1 MIPNNYV
8 EMIYAGF
15 LGMNVGIRL
24 GAPIEPVV
32 WTHDRIRDVYGD
44 IRNYVKE
51 YKTFSADD
59 DANGPVFFIR
69 ALYDD
74 AVDRELE
81 PDDVGKAWL
90 NYAREGIGMFWW
102 GGENV
107 STEHTAYLNLQR
119 GIPAP
124 RSGSIEVN
132 GLEMAEQIGGQIFID
147 SWGLLFPG
155 NMQKAADYAEKAAS
169 VSHDGNG
176 LYGARFMAACIAKAF
191 ETKSIDDV
199 IEAGLSVIPA
209 DSTYAKV
216 VHAVMEF
223 HRDNPE
229 DFRACWHYLDE
240 HWGYDKYTGVCH
252 IIPNAGVCVL
262 AMLYGEGDF
271 ARTVEIASMCGWDT
285 DCNAGNV
292 GTILGVMAGLEGIPA
307 HYRKPINDFIVASSV
322 SGYLNLVD
330 FPTFSKE
337 LALLGYRMNG
347 VEAPDQ
353 LAQRVKP
360 GEVYFDFDLPG
371 STHGFRTSNSFKT
384 PVVRHSAQ
392 HTKNSRGSL
401 EVVFDRLVTGD
412 SSKLY
417 FKPFHRREEFND
429 EKYKPTFAPLIAAG
443 QQVSASF
450 YLDQWEGE
458 PLTLTPYVRN
468 THTKEDVKLAS
479 FAPACGAWT
488 DVVFTVPD
496 TDGAVIDEIGWILE
510 SDSPLLNRAI
520 GSLFLGRFH
529 VTGAAEYAIDFAK
542 QYKEFGSVTPFA
554 QHRGKWE
561 LKDGALHGAS
571 ETDCSTYSGNYYAG
585 KIIVEA
591 TVKPIAGESHLLITR
606 AQGIKRHYLAG
617 FDGAGKVSF
626 IREDFGQERLISA
639 AYDWKHG
646 EEYRMRLVADEE
658 HFALDINGVNV
669 LECRDSY
676 FGRGMF
682 GFGSLGPVE
691 SEFRDVKVYTEVE

>member
-1 MIPNNYV
+1 MIPKHYV
-8 EMIYAGF
+8 ETVYAGF

-44 IRNYVKE
+44 IRSYVKE

-74 AVDRELE
+74 AVDRELM

-107 STEHTAYLNLQR
+107 STEHTAYLNLRR

-132 GLEMAEQIGGQIFID
+132 GLELAEQIGGQIFID

-155 NMQKAADYAEKAAS
+155 QVEKAAEYAEKAAS

-191 ETKSIDDV
+191 EAASIDEV
-199 IEAGLSVIPA
+199 IAAGLSVIPE
-209 DSTYAKV
+209 DSTYARV
-216 VHAVMEF
+216 VHAVMAF
-223 HRDNPE
+223 HKNNPS
-229 DFRACWHYLDE
+229 DFRACWKYLDE
-240 HWGYDKYTGVCH
+240 NWGYDKYTGVCH

-262 AMLYGEGDF
+262 ALLYGAGDF
-271 ARTVEIASMCGWDT
+271 ARTVEYASMCGWDT

-292 GTILGVMAGLEGIPA
+292 GTILGVMGGLAGIPD

-330 FPTFSKE
+330 FPTFAKE
-337 LALLGYRMNG
+337 LALLGYRVNG
-347 VEAPDQ
+347 VEAPEE
-353 LAQRVKP
+353 LKRRVKP
-360 GEVYFDFDLPG
+360 GELFFDFDLPG

-384 PVVRHSAQ
+384 PVVRHTGAV
-392 HTKNSRGSL
+392 HTDDSRGSL
-401 EVVFDRLVTGD
+401 EVVFDRLVEGD

-417 FKPFHRREEFND
+417 FKPFYRREEFND
-429 EKYKPTFAPLIAAG
+429 EKYKPVFAPLACAG
-443 QQVSASF
+443 QTVRAAF
-450 YLDQWEGE
+450 YLDQWEGR
-458 PLTLTPYVRN
+458 PLTLTSYVRN
-468 THTKEDVKLAS
+468 THTKEEVRLNTVTPAS
-479 FAPACGAWT
+479 GGWT
-488 DVVFTVPD
+488 EVEFVIPD

-510 SDSPLLNRAI
+510 SASPLTDRAI
-520 GSLFLGRFH
+520 GSLYLGRFR
-529 VTGAAEYAIDFAK
+529 VSGAADYTIDFAK

-561 LKDGALHGAS
+561 LQGGALHCVTDG
-571 ETDCSTYSGNYYAG
+571 DCSAYSGNYYA
-585 KIIVEA
+585 KKTVVEA
-591 TVKPIAGESHLLITR
+591 TIRPIAGDSHCMIAR
-606 AQGIKRHYLAG
+606 AQGIMRHYLAG
-617 FDGAGKVSF
+617 FDGAGTVSL
-626 IREDFGQERLISA
+626 IRQNFGHERLASA
-639 AYDWKHG
+639 AFDWRHG
-646 EEYRMRLVADEE
+646 EEYRFKLTADGERMT
-658 HFALDINGVNV
+658 LMINGANV
-669 LECRDSY
+669 LECKDDA
-676 FGRGMF
+676 FAGGMF
-682 GFGSLGPVE
+682 GFGCLKQGE
-691 SEFRDVKVYTEVE
+691 NEIRDVRVYSE

>member
-1 MIPNNYV
+1 MIPKHYV
-8 EMIYAGF
+8 ETIYAGF

-44 IRNYVKE
+44 IRSYVKE

-74 AVDRELE
+74 AVDRELT

-119 GIPAP
+119 GIDAP

-132 GLEMAEQIGGQIFID
+132 GLELAEQIGGQIFID

-155 NMQKAADYAEKAAS
+155 QTRKAADYAEKAAS

-191 ETKSIDDV
+191 EAESIDEV
-199 IEAGLSVIPA
+199 IAAGLSVIPE
-209 DSTYAKV
+209 DSKYASI

-223 HRDNPE
+223 HKANPD
-229 DFRACWHYLDE
+229 DFRACWKYLDE
-240 HWGYDKYTGVCH
+240 NWGYDKYTGVCH

-262 AMLYGEGDF
+262 ALLYGADDF

-292 GTILGVMAGLEGIPA
+292 GTILGVMGGLAGIPE

-337 LALLGYRMNG
+337 LALLGYRVNG
-347 VEAPDQ
+347 EEAPEE
-353 LAQRVKP
+353 LKRRVKP

-371 STHGFRTSNSFKT
+371 STHGFRTSNAFKT
-384 PVVRHSAQ
+384 PVIRHSAA
-392 HTKNSRGSL
+392 HTADSRGSL
-401 EVVFDRLVTGD
+401 EVVFDRLVEGD

-417 FKPFHRREEFND
+417 FKPFYRREEFND
-429 EKYKPTFAPLIAAG
+429 EKYKPVFAPLACAG
-443 QQVSASF
+443 QTVKAAF
-450 YLDQWEGE
+450 YLDQWEGR

-468 THTKEDVKLAS
+468 THTKEEVKLE
-479 FAPACGAWT
+479 
-488 DVVFTVPD
+488 TVTPVRGTWIEVEFVIPD

-510 SDSPLLNRAI
+510 SASPLTDRAI
-520 GSLFLGRFH
+520 GSLYLGRFH
-529 VTGAAEYAIDFAK
+529 VSGAADYTIDFAK

-561 LKDGALHGAS
+561 LQGGALHCTS
-571 ETDCSTYSGNYYAG
+571 DSDCSTFSGNYYA
-585 KIIVEA
+585 KKTVVEA
-591 TVKPIAGESHLLITR
+591 WIKPITGDSHCMIAR
-606 AQGIKRHYLAG
+606 AQGIMRHYLAG
-617 FDGAGKVSF
+617 FDGAGTVSL
-626 IREDFGQERLISA
+626 IRQNFGQERLVSA
-639 AYDWKHG
+639 AFDWRHG
-646 EEYRMRLVADEE
+646 EEYRFQLAAVDDRITLM
-658 HFALDINGVNV
+658 INGINV
-669 LECRDSY
+669 LECRDDAFAS
-676 FGRGMF
+676 GMF
-682 GFGSLGPVE
+682 GFGCLKQGE
-691 SEFRDVKVYTEVE
+691 NEIRDVRVHSE